1 MERLT
6 AASRTMTALCN
17 AKVPIS
23 LDSSKGYVH
32 RTSAMRGESRGAQWT
47 GKEHTFKAEEAWAIR
62 GCLHPAWREYIE
74 DQSVFAEWFCHPET
88 LDFLRRWSGVSPE
101 KDPMTMCD
109 ATLFVNPREAHF
121 SEGWHRCVL
130 DNLLC
135 GCTQSAECSSAAQG
149 HALARGV

>member
-1 MERLT
+1 MIIDDFEEHPLLERLT

-62 GCLHPAWREYIE
+62 GCLHPAWRR
-74 DQSVFAEWFCHPET
+74 S
-88 LDFLRRWSGVSPE
+88 RRRSRTEPDASRSTVVGGVAHSST
-101 KDPMTMCD
+101 MTVTMCG
-109 ATLFVNPREAHF
+109 LEA
-121 SEGWHRCVL
+121 
-130 DNLLC
+130 
-135 GCTQSAECSSAAQG
+135 A
-149 HALARGV
+149 